1 MWMSGEVAGERI
13 GSILRMTGL
22 PPAVDGMPH
31 LTRIMLERRLDDRG
45 SELCGVH
52 YKTIGAG

>member
-1 MWMSGEVAGERI
+1 
-13 GSILRMTGL
+13 MTGL